1 MQIKLWINNKEY
13 FDDIAPDT
21 LLIDFLR
28 SKGQLSVKRGCE
40 TSNCG
45 LCTVMMEGKPILS
58 CSTLALRANNLH
70 VTTIEGLQ
78 EEAKDFGA
86 FLADEGAEQCGFC
99 SPGFIMNVL
108 AMVKELKNPTEEEIK
123 KYLEG
128 NLCRCTG
135 YMGQL
140 RAVKKYLELKNS
152 EEGSHEVR

>member
-1 MQIKLWINNKEY
+1 MQIKLWINDKEY
-13 FDDIAPDT
+13 MDDISPDT

-28 SKGQLSVKRGCE
+28 SNGLLSVKRGCE
-40 TSNCG
+40 TANCG
-45 LCTVMMEGKPILS
+45 LCTVILEGKPILS
-58 CSTLALRANNLH
+58 CSTLALRANGLH
-70 VTTIEGLQ
+70 VTTMEGVQ
-78 EEAKDFGA
+78 EQAAEFGA

-108 AMVKELKNPTEEEIK
+108 SMVNELKNPTEDEIK

-140 RAVKKYLELKNS
+140 RAVKKYLELMNK
-152 EEGSHEVR
+152 EGSHEVC